1 MCEYFFSPNNF
12 KKNDEIFLNY
22 VLKRKLKYAYTWK
35 LNKKLYPEKDKALQ
49 LRLNEI
55 DEMEYYFIK
64 EIWEKEI
71 KNKKRNKYI
80 STLDYIDQI
89 LLVLSAA
96 SDVVS
101 II

>member
-1 MCEYFFSPNNF
+1 M
-12 KKNDEIFLNY
+12 
-22 VLKRKLKYAYTWK
+22 
-35 LNKKLYPEKDKALQ
+35 YPEKDKALQ

>member
-22 VLKRKLKYAYTWK
+22 VLKRKLKYVYTWK